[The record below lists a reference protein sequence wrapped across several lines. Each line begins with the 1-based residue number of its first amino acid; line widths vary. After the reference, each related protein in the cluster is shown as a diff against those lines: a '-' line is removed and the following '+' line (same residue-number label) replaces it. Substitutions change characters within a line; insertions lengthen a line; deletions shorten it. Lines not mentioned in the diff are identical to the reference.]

1 MNLSDHGQA
10 MDNANAQYVGKGN
23 APTLMTAKA
32 GAAIWRQQDYAWTHT
47 APVEG
52 FFVVLTIV
60 IVPVAILRWL
70 RSLRSTLLDVYDRH
84 CHDADS

>member
-1 MNLSDHGQA
+1 MEIDSSH
-10 MDNANAQYVGKGN
+10 
-23 APTLMTAKA
+23 
-32 GAAIWRQQDYAWTHT
+32 DYAWTHS

-70 RSLRSTLLDVYDRH
+70 QRLRSPSLGADGGKRR
-84 CHDADS
+84 DANT